1 MSIEKEEQ
9 QYLEMVIT
17 KVREKISHMT
27 EKMENNVK
35 DMESMHDYFWENYT
49 EFDEY
54 GYEMYDNKQA
64 LKVRLTQQEEYSL
77 DAKRYNKMLDSPY
90 FGRVDFRYDGEDE
103 PEIYYIGIANLAS
116 GRAAVPLVFDWRAP
130 VSGLFY
136 DYDKGPGEFAAPS
149 GSMKGEIV
157 RKRQY
162 KIRHGRILFALENEM
177 NIDDEI
183 LQQTLAEHADA
194 KLKSIV
200 TVQNSIS

>member
-1 MSIEKEEQ
+1 MLKKHKRWERAVFLWLDRKGRQMSIEKEEQ

-103 PEIYYIGIANLAS
+103 PEIYLYWNC
-116 GRAAVPLVFDWRAP
+116 
-130 VSGLFY
+130 
-136 DYDKGPGEFAAPS
+136 
-149 GSMKGEIV
+149 
-157 RKRQY
+157 
-162 KIRHGRILFALENEM
+162 
-177 NIDDEI
+177 
-183 LQQTLAEHADA
+183 
-194 KLKSIV
+194 
-200 TVQNSIS
+200 